1 MMAEDEEDADDPE
14 ADSLDFG
21 FLISSGLS
29 DEGLAVIEA
38 AEDQVQEAM
47 AAIEKNRRTLKEA
60 RARQHFVKMSRQY
73 YKSTSKGKGRGMS
86 TSTYREEHSGIYK
99 CLRCGGSHKTSQC
112 PQKRDKKSS
121 KPTLWTRMQRHLLY
135 VTLTLLKIKPA

>member
-99 CLRCGGSHKTSQC
+99 CLRKPQDVGVPTKRAASQHCGQGCRGTFC
-112 PQKRDKKSS
+112 MLR
-121 KPTLWTRMQRHLLY
+121 
-135 VTLTLLKIKPA
+135 